1 MVHIKQEEEAK
12 RKKLQE
18 QIAAQKEQIQA
29 KELLIGEK
37 RRKLETMETE
47 YDDKLKELQAQYKA
61 ELERKND
68 LNKEL
73 QAVK

>member
-47 YDDKLKELQAQYKA
+47 YDDKLKELQA
-61 ELERKND
+61 
-68 LNKEL
+68 
-73 QAVK
+73 